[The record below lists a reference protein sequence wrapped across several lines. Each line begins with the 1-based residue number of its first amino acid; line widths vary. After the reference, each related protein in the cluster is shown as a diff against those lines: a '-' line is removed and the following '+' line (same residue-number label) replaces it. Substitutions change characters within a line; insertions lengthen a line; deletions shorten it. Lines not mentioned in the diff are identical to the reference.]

1 MITRTSQSKTL
12 TNHISCEYK
21 CGFDGRKCNSDQWW
35 NNDKCWYECKKR
47 HACKKDFVWNPT
59 TCNCENGKNLAS
71 IMDDSEITCDEFIES
86 YDEKS
91 NLNVKKPVKC
101 KILIF

>member
-1 MITRTSQSKTL
+1 MWI
-12 TNHISCEYK
+12 
-21 CGFDGRKCNSDQWW
+21 NSDQWW

-47 HACKKDFVWNPT
+47 HVCKKDFVSNPT